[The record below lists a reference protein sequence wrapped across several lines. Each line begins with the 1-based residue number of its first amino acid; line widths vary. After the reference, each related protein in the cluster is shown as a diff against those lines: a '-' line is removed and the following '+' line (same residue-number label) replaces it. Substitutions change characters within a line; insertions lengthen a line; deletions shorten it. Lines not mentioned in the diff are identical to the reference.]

1 MFKEVTILLMVVL
14 AAFAVAVPR
23 KYMLVAFVIA
33 ACFVPTDQRLVVVGF
48 DFTVLRVLVL
58 AGVFRIVLRG
68 EHRQVA
74 WNKFDVLVLVWALCG
89 AVVFVLQWASFAALV
104 NRMGF
109 LFDVLG
115 LYWIFRQHFA
125 SLEEIATSVRSIAVC
140 GLVLS
145 GLVAIEW
152 STGSNPFAFLGNTIT
167 NVREGRVRCQA
178 SFPHA
183 IMLGLFWANMVP
195 LFAGFLLLEKKRLL
209 LIAGIAAA
217 VFIVVA
223 SASSTPVM
231 TLMQIGLLLAC
242 YRFRRYSTVAF
253 WCIVGMLFSL
263 HFVMNH
269 PVWHLI
275 CRVNVFSGS
284 TGWYRYYLID
294 QAIKHIGE
302 WVVLG
307 TRSTEH
313 WGYGLGDVTNQYIL
327 EGVRGGLVTLVL
339 FVVML
344 STGVTMLVKL
354 SNSITSPGER
364 WLAWSIFSA
373 LLGHCVSFLGVS
385 YFGQITMLLYFTLAM
400 VGASYDLFRG
410 HQSHEYRRSTSQ
422 AQPMAAE

>member
-1 MFKEVTILLMVVL
+1 M
-14 AAFAVAVPR
+14 
-23 KYMLVAFVIA
+23 
-33 ACFVPTDQRLVVVGF
+33 
-48 DFTVLRVLVL
+48 
-58 AGVFRIVLRG
+58 
-68 EHRQVA
+68 
-74 WNKFDVLVLVWALCG
+74 
-89 AVVFVLQWASFAALV
+89 
-104 NRMGF
+104 
-109 LFDVLG
+109 
-115 LYWIFRQHFA
+115 
-125 SLEEIATSVRSIAVC
+125 
-140 GLVLS
+140 
-145 GLVAIEW
+145 
-152 STGSNPFAFLGNTIT
+152 
-167 NVREGRVRCQA
+167 
-178 SFPHA
+178 
-183 IMLGLFWANMVP
+183 
-195 LFAGFLLLEKKRLL
+195 
-209 LIAGIAAA
+209 AAA

-231 TLMQIGLLLAC
+231 TVMQIGLLLAC

-302 WVVLG
+302 WAVLG

-327 EGVRGGLVTLVL
+327 EGVRGGLITLIL

-364 WLAWSIFSA
+364 WLAWSIFAA
-373 LLGHCVSFLGVS
+373 LLGHCVSFLG
-385 YFGQITMLLYFTLAM
+385 
-400 VGASYDLFRG
+400 
-410 HQSHEYRRSTSQ
+410 SHISVR
-422 AQPMAAE
+422 